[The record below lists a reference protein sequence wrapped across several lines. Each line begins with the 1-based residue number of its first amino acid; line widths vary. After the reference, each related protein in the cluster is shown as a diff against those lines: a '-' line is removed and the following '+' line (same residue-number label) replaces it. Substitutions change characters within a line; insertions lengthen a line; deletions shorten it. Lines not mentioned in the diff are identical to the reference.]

1 MKKEITAE
9 YMHKLLKD
17 GAFKN
22 VDLSRL
28 ATMSDDE
35 RRVFT
40 IEQADRLLGAQGYG
54 DTMRWYMGQ
63 FFDDEFELR
72 DDNPLCEE
80 DSVLAQW
87 YIALADLGWCLITH
101 LPQLG
106 QHHIQEG
113 PCHVHS

>member
-17 GAFKN
+17 GAFKD

-40 IEQADRLLGAQGYG
+40 IEQADRLLGEHPYG
-54 DTMRWYMGQ
+54 DKMRWFMGQ
-63 FFDDEFELR
+63 FFEDEFVFLTGDR
-72 DDNPLCEE
+72 FL
-80 DSVLAQW
+80 SGHWHGFA
-87 YIALADLGWCLITH
+87 
-101 LPQLG
+101 
-106 QHHIQEG
+106 
-113 PCHVHS
+113 S

>member
-9 YMHKLLKD
+9 YMHKLLKE
-17 GAFKN
+17 GAFKD

-63 FFDDEFELR
+63 FFDDDFF
-72 DDNPLCEE
+72 
-80 DSVLAQW
+80 DSVR
-87 YIALADLGWCLITH
+87 IGKDIF
-101 LPQLG
+101 
-106 QHHIQEG
+106 HISNF
-113 PCHVHS
+113 VF

>member
-17 GAFKN
+17 GAFKD

-40 IEQADRLLGAQGYG
+40 IEQARSGISHWL
-54 DTMRWYMGQ
+54 T
-63 FFDDEFELR
+63 
-72 DDNPLCEE
+72 
-80 DSVLAQW
+80 
-87 YIALADLGWCLITH
+87 
-101 LPQLG
+101 
-106 QHHIQEG
+106 
-113 PCHVHS
+113 